1 MSEMLVLS
9 LTMTILGSA
18 ISLLVGGVIGWI
30 ARQVTYE
37 NTPQTVYAHP
47 EMFDQNGN
55 LMPDEIVAVRF
66 EKNDNNEETEEDDKS
81 VYSYRGSPTKSF
93 CI

>member
-66 EKNDNNEETEEDDKS
+66 EKNDVMVMWLIYQALHPVYGPGNN
-81 VYSYRGSPTKSF
+81 SF
-93 CI
+93 